1 MTKTTLD
8 LSDIPNVLKIAE
20 AAARDAGSYLIEQL
34 GNATVKY
41 QKSLRD
47 DLLDVDL
54 EAENI
59 IITRLNKEAP
69 YLGVLSEEA
78 GNGGRQDQ
86 HWIIDPLDG
95 STNFQHSNPTFAVA
109 IALAVSQTTIA
120 GVIYLPTSNEMF
132 TAIQNQGAYLNGQ
145 QINVSQTATLGNA
158 IIHIGDFTK
167 ENDPQTSDEGL
178 KDFSKLVTQIRRVR
192 MIGTAAADLA
202 YVSCGRAE
210 ALINHATHPWDIEA
224 GKLLL
229 LEAGGKV
236 TTLERQNGKPVTI
249 YSNNFL
255 HQAIKE
261 LLKD

>member
-1 MTKTTLD
+1 MTKATLD
-8 LSDIPNVLKIAE
+8 ISDVPNILKIAE
-20 AAARDAGSYLIEQL
+20 EAARDAGSYLIEQL
-34 GNATVKY
+34 GHATVKY

-54 EAENI
+54 EAEHI
-59 IITRLNKEAP
+59 ILTRLHKETP

-86 HWIIDPLDG
+86 YWIIDPLDG

-109 IALAVSQTTIA
+109 IALAISKTAIA
-120 GVIYLPTSNEMF
+120 GIIYLPTSNEMF

-178 KDFSKLVTQIRRVR
+178 KDFSKLVTQVRRVR

-229 LEAGGKV
+229 LEAG
-236 TTLERQNGKPVTI
+236 
-249 YSNNFL
+249 
-255 HQAIKE
+255 
-261 LLKD
+261 